1 MYLDATVRRGLI
13 LGAITVAA
21 VGAALV
27 VTHHST
33 NATAGDAPVTT
44 AAPAATTYD
53 AYGQPQN
60 GSQPYAPANRPV
72 GYANAAPGVVY
83 GSSPFGASEAAPATV
98 PAPAPEVAPE
108 PVAAAP
114 APVVNRA
121 ASVRRTPFVTHVVY
135 PKRHR
140 RYRRQVV
147 VRRRPWSHS
156 AAIVGGSALAGA
168 GVGALAGGGH
178 GAIVGGLVGGVGGL
192 IYDRKTHK
200 KRRVVVRSY

>member
-1 MYLDATVRRGLI
+1 MYLDATLRRGVI

-33 NATAGDAPVTT
+33 SATVGDAPVTT
-44 AAPAATTYD
+44 AAPRATTYD

-60 GSQPYAPANRPV
+60 GSAPVTPVNRPI

-83 GSSPFGASEAAPATV
+83 SASPFGAAQPAPAPV
-98 PAPAPEVAPE
+98 PAPEVAPE
-108 PVAAAP
+108 PVAP
-114 APVVNRA
+114 APVVSRA
-121 ASVRRTPFVTHVVY
+121 PAVRRTPYVTHVVY
-135 PKRHR
+135 PRRHR

-147 VRRRPWSHS
+147 VRRRPWNHS

-200 KRRVVVRSY
+200 KRRVVVRNY